1 MKGST
6 MFVFDLQRFAED
18 DMDQGQVGLPES
30 GDQVSSDADAG
41 PQQPDAGTD
50 VQAGDGQQTSQ
61 PPRMFT
67 QEDVNRIVEQ
77 RLRRVNRQWEQRY
90 NELQQRLTQIQQPP
104 AVVNRQELN
113 RQFLTEFSKDPYGTL
128 ERFAERYFAEKTRQQ
143 AEAVSR
149 AQEAARDAWQDMQF
163 KYPDFAQ
170 HATAVMQHISADPF
184 LSAVL
189 RSVGN
194 NVTPE
199 IYAGVLEQAYHA
211 VKGRT
216 QQALNTAAGMQLARE
231 QAAIA
236 AAKQKAGVQRQAA
249 SSGLPQQKS
258 PEDILFEAIRNA

>member
-50 VQAGDGQQTSQ
+50 VQAGDGQQTGQS
-61 PPRMFT
+61 PRMFT

-113 RQFLTEFSKDPYGTL
+113 RQLLAEFSKDPYGTL

-143 AEAVSR
+143 AEAASR

-170 HATAVMQHISADPF
+170 HATAVMQHISTDPF